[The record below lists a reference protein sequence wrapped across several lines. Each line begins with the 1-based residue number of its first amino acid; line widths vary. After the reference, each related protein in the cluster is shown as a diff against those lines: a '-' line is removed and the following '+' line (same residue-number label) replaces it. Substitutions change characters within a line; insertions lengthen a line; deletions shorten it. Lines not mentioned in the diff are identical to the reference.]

1 MFFELPLLHQI
12 VIVYLA
18 CINIVT
24 FFWFGLDKLQAQI
37 QSRRTP
43 EKVLWFLS
51 LVGGSLGA
59 LAAMKFFR
67 HKTKKGSFQTIFL
80 LIFCVQ
86 VAVVFFVLSLR

>member
-1 MFFELPLLHQI
+1 MFFSLPLFQQI
-12 VIVYLA
+12 LFVYFA
-18 CINIVT
+18 AINILT
-24 FFWFGLDKLQAQI
+24 FFWFGLDKLQAQL

-43 EKVLWFLS
+43 EKVLWILS
-51 LVGGSLGA
+51 LIGGSLGA

-86 VAVVFFVLSLR
+86 VAVVFFVLNL

>member
-12 VIVYLA
+12 IIIYFA

-24 FFWFGLDKLQAQI
+24 FFWFGLDKLQAQL
-37 QSRRTP
+37 QTRRTP

-51 LVGGSLGA
+51 FIGGSLGA

-80 LIFCVQ
+80 LIFFVQ
-86 VAVVFFVLSLR
+86 VALVFFVLSV

>member
-1 MFFELPLLHQI
+1 MFFELPLLYQI
-12 VIVYLA
+12 LIVYLA
-18 CINIVT
+18 TINVLT
-24 FFWFGLDKLQAQI
+24 FFWFGLDKLQAQL
-37 QSRRTP
+37 QTRRTP

-51 LVGGSLGA
+51 LIGGSLGA

-86 VAVVFFVLSLR
+86 VAIVFFVLSI

>member
-1 MFFELPLLHQI
+1 MFFELSLVHQI

-24 FFWFGLDKLQAQI
+24 FFWFGLDKLQAQL
-37 QSRRTP
+37 QTRRTP

-51 LVGGSLGA
+51 LIGGSLGA

-67 HKTKKGSFQTIFL
+67 HKTKKGSFQTMFL

-86 VAVVFFVLSLR
+86 LAVVFFVLSV

>member
-1 MFFELPLLHQI
+1 MFFDLPLAHQI
-12 VIVYLA
+12 AIIYFA
-18 CINIVT
+18 SINIVT
-24 FFWFGLDKLQAQI
+24 FFWFGLDKLQAQL
-37 QSRRTP
+37 QTRRTP

-67 HKTKKGSFQTIFL
+67 HKTKKGSFQTMFL

-86 VAVVFFVLSLR
+86 VAVVFFVLSM